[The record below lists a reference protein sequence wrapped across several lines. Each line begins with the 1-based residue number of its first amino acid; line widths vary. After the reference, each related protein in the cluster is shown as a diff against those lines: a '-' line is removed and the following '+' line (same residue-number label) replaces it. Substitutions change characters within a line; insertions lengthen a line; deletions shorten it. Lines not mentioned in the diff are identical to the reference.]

1 MCWDTRSTITVR
13 EAGRHV
19 PSEIVDIQISDLLL
33 DVGNP
38 RYADVAR
45 NQQAAATA
53 LAEKHSSHILKL
65 AEDIVEN
72 GLDPTTLPAV
82 VATSDKRK
90 KRYRLLEGNRRLLA
104 IKALETPTLISAVLS
119 PNASK
124 HLTSLSKRYAKE
136 PLPSMKCVLFSSEK
150 EAERWVWLRHTG
162 ENEGAGLVTWGAKEK
177 ERYKARH
184 TGKLKPTG
192 QVIEFVEK
200 YGNLSAKAQAS
211 HQKITTNVERLIET
225 THVKE
230 KLGFDVIDGEV
241 VSWYPRDEIVK
252 GLTRILEDLLTKRK
266 SVKDL
271 YYADQRKR
279 YVDSFSR
286 GHRPKKSTMLDQ
298 PVVLSDLTAGKK
310 KPRKVPSTPK
320 PKPKAKPRTTV
331 AKDGLEVSTPRIND
345 VYNEL
350 LNLNA
355 ESYTNACAVLL
366 RVFVELSVDH
376 LLEDKKVMSEHK
388 IANEP
393 LKVRMKAAGKYLK
406 KNGDIS
412 NTLLKAIN
420 AMADSQSV
428 LAPGLTSF
436 NQYVHNKYTFPKPSE
451 LYASWDELAPFL
463 GKIWP

>member
-1 MCWDTRSTITVR
+1 MS
-13 EAGRHV
+13 
-19 PSEIVDIQISDLLL
+19 SEIVDIQISDLLL

-38 RYADVAR
+38 RYSEVAR
-45 NQQAAATA
+45 NQQAAASS

-65 AEDIVEN
+65 AEDIVDN

-119 PNASK
+119 ASASK
-124 HLTSLSKRYAKE
+124 RLTSLSKRYAKK
-136 PLPSMKCVLFSSEK
+136 PLSSMKCVLFSSEK

-200 YGNLSAKAQAS
+200 YGNLSQKAQAS
-211 HQKITTNVERLIET
+211 NQKITTNVERLIET
-225 THVKE
+225 TYVKE

-241 VSWYPRDEIVK
+241 VSWYPRDEVVK
-252 GLTRILEDLLTKRK
+252 GLTRIVEDLLTKKK

-271 YYADQRKR
+271 YYADQRKQ
-279 YVDSFSR
+279 YIDGFSR
-286 GHRPKKSTMLDQ
+286 TYLPKKSTVLDQ
-298 PVVLSDLTAGKK
+298 PVVLTDLTAGKK
-310 KPRKVPSTPK
+310 KPRKVPATPK

-331 AKDGLEVSTPRIND
+331 AKEGLDVSTPRIND

-355 ESYTNACAVLL
+355 ETYTNACAVLL

-376 LLEDKKVMSEHK
+376 FLEEKKVMSEQK
-388 IANEP
+388 IAKEP

-406 KNGDIS
+406 ANGDIS
-412 NTLLKAIN
+412 NTLLKAVN
-420 AMADSQSV
+420 AMADGQSV

-451 LYASWDELAPFL
+451 LYASWDELTPFL
-463 GKIWP
+463 AKIWP

>member
-1 MCWDTRSTITVR
+1 VS
-13 EAGRHV
+13 
-19 PSEIVDIQISDLLL
+19 SEIVDIQISDLLL
-33 DVGNP
+33 DVENP
-38 RYADVAR
+38 RYTDVAR
-45 NQQAAATA
+45 NQQAAASA

-104 IKALETPTLISAVLS
+104 IKALETPTLISAVFS
-119 PNASK
+119 SSASK
-124 HLTSLSKRYAKE
+124 RLTSLSKQYAKK
-136 PLPSMKCVLFSSEK
+136 PLSSMKCVLFSSEK
-150 EAERWVWLRHTG
+150 EAEHWVWLRHTG
-162 ENEGAGLVTWGAKEK
+162 ENEGIGLVGWGAKEK

-200 YGNLSAKAQAS
+200 YGNLSPEAQAS
-211 HQKITTNVERLIET
+211 NQKITTNVERLIET
-225 THVKE
+225 TYVRQ
-230 KLGFDVIDGEV
+230 KLGFDVIDGDV
-241 VSWYPRDEIVK
+241 VSWYPRDEVVK
-252 GLTRILEDLLTKRK
+252 GLTRIVDDLLTKK
-266 SVKDL
+266 LSVKDL
-271 YYADQRKR
+271 YYADQRKQ
-279 YVDSFSR
+279 YVDGFTR
-286 GHRPKKSTMLDQ
+286 RYIPKKSTMLDQ

-310 KPRKVPSTPK
+310 KPRKIQATPK
-320 PKPKAKPRTTV
+320 PTPKTKPRTTV
-331 AKDGLEVSTPRIND
+331 AKDGLDVSTPRIND

-350 LNLNA
+350 LTLNA

-376 LLEDKKVMSEHK
+376 FLEEKKVMPEKK
-388 IANEP
+388 IEEEP
-393 LKVRMKAAGKYLK
+393 LKVRMKAVGKHLK

-412 NTLLKAIN
+412 NTLLKAVN
-420 AMADSQSV
+420 SMADSQSV
-428 LAPGLTSF
+428 LAPGLTTF

-463 GKIWP
+463 QKIWP